1 MVLYSPALLGN
12 RMIEIQIL
20 KIKNVS
26 TQYAYDPH
34 AIKKLAATVM
44 RWNVVND
51 TDTGRNNLTCYGLSF
66 PTLSHKVVPLN
77 QNTILNPKIILI
89 CVRSVSVPKSWFLH
103 FYIFSS
109 LYIPSLLYL
118 GEKTGKKFPVFTCC
132 FKENFCFIPLK
143 YCSQNC

>member
-26 TQYAYDPH
+26 TRYAYDPH

-51 TDTGRNNLTCYGLSF
+51 TDSYLETIVVNVIMSVETDFPIGLF
-66 PTLSHKVVPLN
+66 
-77 QNTILNPKIILI
+77 
-89 CVRSVSVPKSWFLH
+89 
-103 FYIFSS
+103 
-109 LYIPSLLYL
+109 
-118 GEKTGKKFPVFTCC
+118 
-132 FKENFCFIPLK
+132 
-143 YCSQNC
+143 